1 MSVYVDKYKWTGQTT
16 PRVTNSIKGQTFTP
30 TERKSVWQFY
40 EVHFGR
46 TLNKGETVDT
56 DLTFDFEDPQHSFV
70 PFISTNIEEPT
81 RQLKLALRVPLAL
94 GVTEVICETSSC
106 IGARVPFQ
114 TETKQL
120 DRDGY
125 VEWPVPQ
132 PKMHHYYELRWAKPV
147 SAAGVPEQQKIM
159 L

>member
-1 MSVYVDKYKWTGQTT
+1 MGAIGTAILITSYYKLRYHSPLPRQRADFEHLDRSILFEYINTSHCRYRKTIKLRASRPMSVYVDKYKWTGQTT

-94 GVTEVICETSSC
+94 GV
-106 IGARVPFQ
+106 R
-114 TETKQL
+114 
-120 DRDGY
+120 
-125 VEWPVPQ
+125 
-132 PKMHHYYELRWAKPV
+132 M
-147 SAAGVPEQQKIM
+147 
-159 L
+159 